1 MCALYRL
8 ALIWIHQ
15 LQRRL
20 VQTDVRRNLTVC
32 ALMMILWML
41 LRTIKYDFL
50 PDNSIALRYAW
61 YLYYIP
67 QTFCVL
73 MMFFSVLHIGKPQNS
88 PISCFWKVLYIPA
101 VIIVLGI
108 LTNDLHQL
116 AFRFPDGMS
125 YWSNNNYIYGP
136 YYYAAVLWIGFLFA
150 AILVIVFVRCAV
162 PGSRRRIWLPT
173 IPLVFGII
181 YFISYVVDP
190 DGLAVV
196 IIKMPEFV
204 SRQLFEMYL
213 KSSQIMN

>member
-1 MCALYRL
+1 MRSSRKTKILNCICVGLVLLAGAVRL
-8 ALIWIHQ
+8 LGYHYETFSYNSIICVLFTASALIWIHQ
-15 LQRRL
+15 LQRWL

-32 ALMMILWML
+32 ALMMILRML

-50 PDNSIALRYAW
+50 PDNSIGLRYVW

-125 YWSNNNYIYGP
+125 NWNNNNYIYGP

-162 PGSRRRIWLPT
+162 PGSRRRIWLQR
-173 IPLVFGII
+173 FRWFSG
-181 YFISYVVDP
+181 
-190 DGLAVV
+190 
-196 IIKMPEFV
+196 
-204 SRQLFEMYL
+204 
-213 KSSQIMN
+213 